1 MIKNPSIEVK
11 QIPFFLFEEKKEKKG
26 KKNKKEKK
34 TSICLFD
41 ESCKNHLL
49 ISQKIQKI
57 ENYQDDY
64 RILEKAEK
72 MELRRGNS
80 LNSHSLNSHS
90 LSTHVLLTYFTKDSD
105 VSFSSFLL
113 HQNKNPKE
121 ILFYLQD
128 SYQYL
133 LKSIKLLHNHSIC
146 YFGLSSQTIIFDSNI
161 PRLNNFESSFLITN
175 SNQTKK
181 IMQKIQKLQNYSF
194 QPLEVHVLYYFLN
207 LCKNKDN
214 RYQALEKCEGLNLTT
229 LSSTQ
234 IEEISFHYVKS
245 IPIFSLFSESYRE
258 KYKEKCLETLKKYI
272 NKNQT
277 FIVEQ
282 LVNFCDTWDNYALTI
297 LYLHLVGKAIQQFSL
312 ENTFFNGWMKM
323 LKKQLDPDPEQR
335 ESLEFIIKKWDTLY
349 EEYPNWKFVKSI
361 C

>member
-1 MIKNPSIEVK
+1 MIKNPSIEVE
-11 QIPFFLFEEKKEKKG
+11 QIPFFLSSEKKEKE

-57 ENYQDDY
+57 ENYQDYY

-72 MELRRGNS
+72 VGLGEKTLS
-80 LNSHSLNSHS
+80 SHI
-90 LSTHVLLTYFTKDSD
+90 LLTYLTKDSD
-105 VSFSSFLL
+105 VSFSTFFL
-113 HQNKNPKE
+113 HENKNPKE

-133 LKSIKLLHNHSIC
+133 LKSIKILHDHSIC
-146 YFGLSSQTIIFDSNI
+146 YFGLSSQTIIFESTI
-161 PRLNNFESSFLITN
+161 PRLNNFESSFFITN
-175 SNQTKK
+175 DNQINKTMHQ
-181 IMQKIQKLQNYSF
+181 IRNLQNFSF

-207 LCKNKDN
+207 LCTNKGN
-214 RYQALEKCEGLNLTT
+214 RYQALEKCEGLKLTT

-234 IEEISFHYVKS
+234 IEEISSHYVKS

-272 NKNQT
+272 NQNQT
-277 FIVEQ
+277 FIVEE
-282 LVNFCDTWDNYALTI
+282 LTKFCNTWDNYALTI

-312 ENTFFNGWMKM
+312 ENTFFNGWMKI
-323 LKKQLDPDPEQR
+323 LKKYLDPDPEQR
-335 ESLEFIIKKWDTLY
+335 ESLEFIMKKWDSLY

-361 C
+361 Y

>member
-1 MIKNPSIEVK
+1 MIKKPSIEVE
-11 QIPFFLFEEKKEKKG
+11 QIPFFLSSEKKEKKG
-26 KKNKKEKK
+26 KKKKKEKK

-57 ENYQDDY
+57 ENYQDYY

-72 MELRRGNS
+72 VGLGEKT
-80 LNSHSLNSHS
+80 
-90 LSTHVLLTYFTKDSD
+90 LSTHILLTYLTKDSD

-113 HQNKNPKE
+113 HQNKNQKE

-133 LKSIKLLHNHSIC
+133 LKSIKILHDHSIC
-146 YFGLSSQTIIFDSNI
+146 YFGLSSQTIIFESTI
-161 PRLNNFESSFLITN
+161 PRLNNFDSSFFTMN
-175 SNQTKK
+175 DNERKK
-181 IMQKIQKLQNYSF
+181 IMQKIQKIQNFSL

-207 LCKNKDN
+207 LCTNKGN
-214 RYQALEKCEGLNLTT
+214 LYQGLEKCEGLKLTT

-234 IEEISFHYVKS
+234 IEEISSHYVKS
-245 IPIFSLFSESYRE
+245 NPIFSLFSESYRE

-272 NKNQT
+272 NQNQT
-277 FIVEQ
+277 FIVEE
-282 LVNFCDTWDNYALTI
+282 LTKFCNTWDNYALTI
-297 LYLHLVGKAIQQFSL
+297 LYLHLLETIIHRFSL

-361 C
+361 R

>member
-1 MIKNPSIEVK
+1 MIKNSSIEVE
-11 QIPFFLFEEKKEKKG
+11 QIPFFLSSEKKKKER
-26 KKNKKEKK
+26 KNKTNNK

-49 ISQKIQKI
+49 ISQKIQRIK
-57 ENYQDDY
+57 NYQDYY

-72 MELRRGNS
+72 VGLGGANS
-80 LNSHSLNSHS
+80 LF
-90 LSTHVLLTYFTKDSD
+90 THVLLTYLIKDSD
-105 VSFSSFLL
+105 VSFSTFFL

-133 LKSIKLLHNHSIC
+133 LKSIKLLQDHSIC
-146 YFGLSSQTIIFDSNI
+146 YFGLSSQTIIIDSNI

-175 SNQTKK
+175 DNQRQK
-181 IMQKIQKLQNYSF
+181 IMHQILNLQNFSL

-207 LCKNKDN
+207 
-214 RYQALEKCEGLNLTT
+214 RYQGVEKFEDLKLTT

-234 IEEISFHYVKS
+234 IEEISSHYVNS
-245 IPIFSLFSESYRE
+245 VPIFSLFSESYRE
-258 KYKEKCLETLKKYI
+258 KYKERCLETLKKYV
-272 NKNQT
+272 NQNQIY
-277 FIVEQ
+277 IVEN
-282 LVNFCDTWDNYALTI
+282 LIKSSDTWDNYALTI
-297 LYLHLVGKAIQQFSL
+297 LYSHLLGMTIQRFSL

-323 LKKQLDPDPEQR
+323 LKKQFDPDPEQR
-335 ESLEFIIKKWDTLY
+335 ESLEFIMKKWDSLY

-361 C
+361 W

>member
-1 MIKNPSIEVK
+1 MIKYSSIEVE
-11 QIPFFLFEEKKEKKG
+11 QIPFFLSSDKKEKKR
-26 KKNKKEKK
+26 KKNTNKNISK

-72 MELRRGNS
+72 VGLTGRNS
-80 LNSHSLNSHS
+80 LFS
-90 LSTHVLLTYFTKDSD
+90 HVLLTYIIKDSD
-105 VSFSSFLL
+105 VSFSTFFL
-113 HQNKNPKE
+113 HENKNPKE

-133 LKSIKLLHNHSIC
+133 LKSIKILYNHSIC

-175 SNQTKK
+175 DNQTNK
-181 IMQKIQKLQNYSF
+181 IMHKIRNLQNFSL

-207 LCKNKDN
+207 
-214 RYQALEKCEGLNLTT
+214 RYQGVEKYEGLKLTT

-234 IEEISFHYVKS
+234 IEEISDHYVKS
-245 IPIFSLFSESYRE
+245 VPIFSLFSESYRE
-258 KYKEKCLETLKKYI
+258 KYKEKCLETLNKYV
-272 NKNQT
+272 NQNQT
-277 FIVEQ
+277 YIVEN
-282 LVNFCDTWDNYALTI
+282 LTKPSDTWDNYALSI
-297 LYLHLVGKAIQQFSL
+297 LYLHLLGTIIQRFSL

-323 LKKQLDPDPEQR
+323 LKKQFDPDPEQR
-335 ESLEFIIKKWDTLY
+335 EGLEFIMKKWDSLY

>member
-1 MIKNPSIEVK
+1 MIKYSSIEVE
-11 QIPFFLFEEKKEKKG
+11 QIPFFLSSEKKEKE

-57 ENYQDDY
+57 ENYQDYY

-72 MELRRGNS
+72 VGLGEK
-80 LNSHSLNSHS
+80 S
-90 LSTHVLLTYFTKDSD
+90 LSSHVLLTYLIKDTD

-133 LKSIKLLHNHSIC
+133 LKSIKILHNHSIC
-146 YFGLSSQTIIFDSNI
+146 YFGVSSQTIIFDSNI

-175 SNQTKK
+175 DNQINKTMHQ
-181 IMQKIQKLQNYSF
+181 IRNLQNFSF

-207 LCKNKDN
+207 N
-214 RYQALEKCEGLNLTT
+214 ELTT

-234 IEEISFHYVKS
+234 IEDICSYYVNS
-245 IPIFSLFSESYRE
+245 VPIFSLFSESYRE
-258 KYKEKCLETLKKYI
+258 KYKEKCLKTLNKYV
-272 NKNQT
+272 NQNQT
-277 FIVEQ
+277 FIVDE
-282 LVNFCDTWDNYALTI
+282 LTKFCNTWDNYALTI
-297 LYLHLVGKAIQQFSL
+297 LYLHLLETIIHRFSL
-312 ENTFFNGWMKM
+312 ENTFFNGWMKI
-323 LKKQLDPDPEQR
+323 LKKYLDPDPEQR
-335 ESLEFIIKKWDTLY
+335 KSLEFIMKKWDSLY